1 MQKALTPDEV
11 RDAFRQRGETFTAWA
26 RKHGWKVKAVYRVL
40 NGADKGH
47 FGQAHDIAVALG
59 LKVAAKKGSSH
70 DVACNTHER
79 AVA

>member
-11 RDAFRQRGETFTAWA
+11 RDAFRRRGETFTAWA
-26 RKHGWKVKAVYRVL
+26 RERGWKVKAVYRVL

-59 LKVAAKKGSSH
+59 LKVTEVKGSSPALDRNMH
-70 DVACNTHER
+70 AQVA
-79 AVA
+79 A